1 MAVTETTRES
11 WGSRLGA
18 SLKGIVIGAA
28 LFIVAFPILFW
39 NEGDSVRTAKALEE
53 GEGAY
58 VAVESNGM
66 VNPEMDGKLVHVTGK
81 VETKDVLEDE
91 EFGISVEGIRLERRV
106 EMYQWVEDEET
117 VEKKNV
123 GGSVTKTT
131 TYSYSKAWVER
142 LVDST
147 QFHVQSEGGVSYE
160 NPAAFEFA
168 GWKKSAA
175 DVKFGA
181 FRFGE
186 DMIAKVGGLKEYEIP
201 ASFTSKVARV
211 KVQGNVIYVPNRATR
226 LNEKNERDVVAE
238 ARIGDMRVMYKV
250 VWPHEVSIVAKQ
262 QGDTF
267 GAYTAKNGKSICML
281 VDGVKDGAAMFA
293 SAKKGNAMMTWGMRV
308 VGFLM
313 MFIGLSMVLKPLSV
327 LADVLPFLGNLMEM
341 GISFV
346 AGLGAMICSLVTIA
360 VAWIFYR
367 PILGIGLLV
376 VAAVLIWKLKQ
387 GKRGKSAA
395 VEKM

>member
-28 LFIVAFPILFW
+28 LFIVAFPVLFW
-39 NEGDSVRTAKALEE
+39 NEGDSVKTAKALDE

-58 VAVESNGM
+58 VAVESNGV
-66 VNPEMDGKLVHVTGK
+66 VNPEMNGKLVHMTGK
-81 VETKDVLEDE
+81 VETKDVLADD

-106 EMYQWVEDEET
+106 EMYQWVEDERT

-131 TYSYSKAWVER
+131 TYSYSKEWVER
-142 LVDST
+142 PVDST
-147 QFHVQSEGGVSYE
+147 QFHVQSENGVSYE

-175 DVKFGA
+175 NVKFGA

-186 DMIAKVGGLKEYEIP
+186 DMIAKVGGAKEYEIP
-201 ASFTSKVARV
+201 ASFTSRVARV
-211 KVQGNVIYVPNRATR
+211 KIQGNVIYVPNSATR
-226 LNEKNERDVVAE
+226 LNEKNERDVVAQP
-238 ARIGDMRVMYKV
+238 RIGDMRVTYKV

-281 VDGVKDGAAMFA
+281 ADGVKDGAAMFA
-293 SAKKGNAMMTWGMRV
+293 SAKKGNAMKTWGMRV
-308 VGFLM
+308 IGFLM

-341 GISFV
+341 GISLV
-346 AGLGAMICSLVTIA
+346 AGLVAMICSLVTIA
-360 VAWIFYR
+360 IAWIFYR

-387 GKRGKSAA
+387 AKRGKSAA
-395 VEKM
+395 VEKK

>member
-11 WGSRLGA
+11 WGSRLGS

-28 LFIVAFPILFW
+28 LFIVAFPVLFW
-39 NEGDSVRTAKALEE
+39 NEGDSVKTEKALDE

-58 VAVESNGM
+58 VAVESNGV
-66 VNPEMDGKLVHVTGK
+66 VNPEMNGKLVHMTGK
-81 VETKDVLEDE
+81 VETKDVLADD

-106 EMYQWVEDEET
+106 EMYQWVEDERT

-131 TYSYSKAWVER
+131 TYSYSKEWVER
-142 LVDST
+142 IVDST
-147 QFHVQSEGGVSYE
+147 QFHVQSENGVSYE

-175 DVKFGA
+175 NVKFGA

-186 DMIAKVGGLKEYEIP
+186 DMIAKVGGAKEYEIL
-201 ASFTSKVARV
+201 ASFTSRVARV
-211 KVQGNVIYVPNRATR
+211 KIQGNVIYVPNSATR
-226 LNEKNERDVVAE
+226 LNEKNERDVVAQP
-238 ARIGDMRVMYKV
+238 RIGDMRVTYKV

-281 VDGVKDGAAMFA
+281 ADGVKDGAAMFA
-293 SAKKGNAMMTWGMRV
+293 SAKKGNAMKTWGMRV
-308 VGFLM
+308 IGFLM

-341 GISFV
+341 GISLV
-346 AGLGAMICSLVTIA
+346 AGLVAMICSLVTIA
-360 VAWIFYR
+360 IAWIFYR

-387 GKRGKSAA
+387 AKRGKSAA
-395 VEKM
+395 VEKK